1 MLNKYSL
8 KFKLIFLCCF
18 LTLFTALVGFFSY
31 RGMHQVEQSN
41 KRIVEGVVPNLEL
54 VNSMSISF
62 NKIRVALRTIGL
74 NGISKEQADEAVDQA
89 LKSIAEYEKD
99 KKAYEAN
106 TFFEGEKALYDSLN
120 TKWIHFKGIG
130 EKVVAL
136 HKSGRAEDQA
146 SMTKIFLVDCPEAA
160 LQFSNSIDALLKFHK
175 NNLHKF
181 TLESSNVDEQ
191 TNTLIV
197 VLSLV
202 AVVVSLVIGFYFSSK
217 LSSAINYIVNSLQ
230 ESSEVLSSASSQIAT
245 TSDQLSQA
253 TTEQAA
259 SLQETSSSIEEINSM
274 VISNTE
280 NARQSAG
287 ASEKCLENA
296 EKGKVVVNDMIKAIG
311 QISTSNN
318 NIMEQINENNKEI
331 EDIVKLINEIGTK
344 TKVINDI
351 VFQTKLL
358 SFNASVEAARAGEN
372 GKGFAV
378 VAEEVGN
385 LAAMSGAAAVEIS
398 TMLDT
403 SVKRV
408 ETIVKNSRE
417 KIGKLIADG
426 KISLE
431 AGTAI
436 ANECGVV
443 LEDIVG
449 SVARVSSSVSEISTA
464 CQEQALGVQEVTKAI
479 TQLDQVTQENSASS
493 LESANAASSLSQQ
506 AINLTGLVQNL
517 LEIVDGKNG
526 APIKIET
533 NTAVVSK
540 MTKKSTISDSN
551 PAVQLKKDTVKISA
565 KKDIIFPL
573 AEDSRFSDV

>member
-1 MLNKYSL
+1 MLNNYSL
-8 KFKLIFLCCF
+8 KFKLILLCCF
-18 LTLFTALVGFFSY
+18 LTLFTAVVGFFAY
-31 RGMHQVEQSN
+31 RGLHQIEKSN
-41 KRIVEGVVPNLEL
+41 QKVVEGVVPSLEL
-54 VNSMSISF
+54 ANSMALNY
-62 NKIRVALRTIGL
+62 NKIRVAVRTLGL
-74 NGISKEQADEAVDQA
+74 QGITKEQADQAIDQT
-89 LKSIAEYEKD
+89 LNSIANYEKD
-99 KKAYEAN
+99 RKTYEAN
-106 TFFEGEKALYDSLN
+106 TFLEGEKKLYDALN
-120 TKWIHFKGIG
+120 ANWTHFRSIG
-130 EKVVAL
+130 EKAVAL
-136 HKSGRAEDQA
+136 YKSGKPEDHD
-146 SMTKIFLVDCPEAA
+146 SMMKIFFVDCPEAA
-160 LQFSNSIDALLKFHK
+160 LKFSNTLDALLKFH
-175 NNLHKF
+175 NDNLHQF
-181 TLESSNVDEQ
+181 ALEAKNIDEQ
-191 TNTLIV
+191 TNSLIIA
-197 VLSLV
+197 LSLI
-202 AVVVSLVIGFYFSSK
+202 AIIVSLVIGIYFSSK
-217 LSSAINYIVNSLQ
+217 LSAAINFIVTSLQ
-230 ESSEVLSSASSQIAT
+230 ESSEVLSSASNQIAA
-245 TSDQLSQA
+245 SSEELSQA

-296 EKGKVVVNDMIKAIG
+296 EKGKVVVSGMIKAIG

-385 LAAMSGAAAVEIS
+385 LAAMSGAAAIEIS

-403 SVKRV
+403 SVNRV
-408 ETIVKNSRE
+408 EVIVKNSRE
-417 KIGKLIADG
+417 KIGKLIAEG

-431 AGTAI
+431 AGTTI
-436 ANECGVV
+436 ANECGAV

-449 SVARVSSSVSEISTA
+449 SVARVSGSVSEISTA

-479 TQLDQVTQENSASS
+479 AQLDQVTQENSASS
-493 LESANAASSLSQQ
+493 AESANAASSLSQQ

-517 LEIVDGKNG
+517 LEIVDGKNDI
-526 APIKIET
+526 PKKLTTDVVVTPKVVKKKIET
-533 NTAVVSK
+533 NNVVK
-540 MTKKSTISDSN
+540 IKKEVPKVTTKKE
-551 PAVQLKKDTVKISA
+551 A
-565 KKDIIFPL
+565 IFPS
-573 AEDSRFSDV
+573 AEDPRFSDV